1 MDGHSAEVRRCNNPI
16 RIGQRCRHV
25 EQWVRL
31 DKRSSVSYSV
41 RMRGSLPGL
50 ISSLLLA
57 ASCPG
62 GQPAPGSAGPV
73 EAVQDFAE
81 SLGRG
86 DAVAAWALLSARTQQ
101 EADARAK
108 AAREASGGVGPASGR
123 QMLFA
128 SAVRTGT
135 IHAREVSRS
144 GDSAE
149 VETTSAD
156 GGARSGFHVVREN
169 GTWKVDLPLGK
180 P

>member
-1 MDGHSAEVRRCNNPI
+1 
-16 RIGQRCRHV
+16 
-25 EQWVRL
+25 
-31 DKRSSVSYSV
+31 
-41 RMRGSLPGL
+41 MRGSLSGL

-86 DAVAAWALLSARTQQ
+86 DAEAAWTLLSARTRQQ
-101 EADARAK
+101 ADARAK
-108 AAREASGGVGPASGR
+108 AAREASGGVGPTSGR

-128 SAVRTGT
+128 SAVRTGP
-135 IHAREVSRS
+135 IHVREVSRS

-149 VETTSAD
+149 VETTVD
-156 GGARSGFHVVREN
+156 GGTASGFHVVREN
-169 GTWKVDLPLGK
+169 GAWKVDLPSGA

>member
-1 MDGHSAEVRRCNNPI
+1 MRRSP
-16 RIGQRCRHV
+16 QA
-25 EQWVRL
+25 L
-31 DKRSSVSYSV
+31 
-41 RMRGSLPGL
+41 MSLV
-50 ISSLLLA
+50 LLA
-57 ASCPG
+57 AACPG
-62 GQPAPGSAGPV
+62 SQPAPGSAGPV

-86 DAVAAWALLSARTQQ
+86 DADAAWRLLSARTQQ
-101 EADARAK
+101 QADARAK

-128 SAVRTGT
+128 SAVRTGP

-149 VETTSAD
+149 VETTTAD
-156 GGARSGFHVVREN
+156 GGAGSGFHVVREN
-169 GTWKVDLPLGK
+169 GAWKVDLPPGA